1 MDEVK
6 KWTLYL
12 TFLVAG
18 FATGIGSIGL
28 FPQFWLQYGIT
39 GMAVYIVFLA
49 VFTYIAILE
58 AETVMKSG
66 YYFVELYNK
75 VSKRPAMVL
84 SIFVVVAIFLSYYAA
99 NTMLTVLSPVL
110 GTGTVA
116 RLIAKVLMFTMVFL
130 ILTRAKEKTFSI
142 MAFGSIIFVVAVTVT
157 AVAFKVQ
164 IPENA
169 AFLGLAKHMIVAR
182 HELSLALIKAAAER
196 ALYGVGLGM
205 AFYLMLG
212 SFINERFNAKV
223 IIGTGIFIQLL
234 IGVLSTVT
242 VVYAI
247 APTTPE
253 RLLQYVYGG
262 EEGAIQMMADL
273 PTILADYPML
283 LALIGLSTFFA
294 GVTSLLPTAEV
305 GLQIIE
311 SMMDTGRNRAATYL
325 IGTSLLIGIFDSQ
338 PSIANMVLKAVVVA
352 TFFTAIYEL
361 YPVVSSGKK
370 LSMAAMAV
378 VAVGSLVFVVG
389 GLYAFFGVFRAGGLY
404 VVSGVLAA
412 IVLLFGLFGDRLVA
426 QKTAV

>member
-39 GMAVYIVFLA
+39 GMAVYVVFLA
-49 VFTYIAILE
+49 VLTYVAILE

-75 VSKRPAMVL
+75 VSRRPAMIL
-84 SIFVVVAIFLSYYAA
+84 SIFAVVAMFLSYYTA

-110 GTGTVA
+110 GTETVA
-116 RLIAKVLMFTMVFL
+116 RLIAKILMFAIIFL
-130 ILTRAKEKTFSI
+130 ILTRAKEKTFTI
-142 MAFGSIIFVVAVTVT
+142 MALGSIIFVVAVAVT
-157 AVAFKVQ
+157 AVAFKTQ

-169 AFLGLAKHMIVAR
+169 AFLGMAKHMMVAK
-182 HELSLALIKAAAER
+182 HGISLAMIKAAAER
-196 ALYGVGLGM
+196 AIYGVGLGM

-247 APTTPE
+247 APTTPD

-262 EEGAIQMMADL
+262 EEGAIQMMGDL
-273 PTILADYPML
+273 STILADYPTL
-283 LALIGLSTFFA
+283 LALIGLSAFFA

-311 SMMDTGRNRAATYL
+311 SMMGIGRNRAATYL
-325 IGTSLLIGIFDSQ
+325 IGVSLLIGIFDSP
-338 PSIANMVLKAVVVA
+338 PSIADMILKAVVVA

-361 YPVVSSGKK
+361 YPVVSSERR
-370 LSMAAMAV
+370 LSMPAMAV
-378 VAVGSLVFVVG
+378 VAVGALVFVVG
-389 GLYAFFGVFRAGGLY
+389 GLYAFLGVFRAGGLY

-412 IVLLFGLFGDRLVA
+412 ILLLFGLFGDRLVA
-426 QKTAV
+426 QKTAA

>member
-12 TFLVAG
+12 IFLVAG

-39 GMAVYIVFLA
+39 GMAVYIVFLTIL
-49 VFTYIAILE
+49 TYVAILE

-75 VSKRPAMVL
+75 VSSRPAMVL
-84 SIFVVVAIFLSYYAA
+84 SIFVVVAMFLSYYTA
-99 NTMLTVLSPVL
+99 NTMLSILSPVL

-116 RLIAKVLMFTMVFL
+116 RLIAKIIMFAIIFL
-130 ILTRAKEKTFSI
+130 ILTRAKEKTFAI
-142 MAFGSIIFVVAVTVT
+142 MAFGSIIFVVAVFIT
-157 AVAFKVQ
+157 AIAFKTQ

-169 AFLGLAKHMIVAR
+169 AFLGMAKHMVFAR
-182 HELSLALIKAAAER
+182 HGISLAMIKAAAER
-196 ALYGVGLGM
+196 AIYGVGLGF

-223 IIGTGIFIQLL
+223 IIGTGILIQLL
-234 IGVLSTVT
+234 IGIFSTVI

-247 APTTPE
+247 APTTPD

-262 EEGAIQMMADL
+262 EEGAIQMLGDL
-273 PTILADYPML
+273 PDILVDYQTL
-283 LALIGLSTFFA
+283 LILIGVSAFFA

-305 GLQIIE
+305 GLQIVE
-311 SMMDTGRNRAATYL
+311 SLFGVGRSRAATYL
-325 IGTSLLIGIFDSQ
+325 IGTSLLIGIFDS
-338 PSIANMVLKAVVVA
+338 PPTIADMVLKAVVAA

-361 YPVVSSGKK
+361 YPVVSSKEK
-370 LSMAAMAV
+370 LSTPAMAV
-378 VAVGSLVFVVG
+378 VAISAIILAVG
-389 GLYAFFGVFRAGGLY
+389 GLYAFFGVFRMGGVY
-404 VVSGVLAA
+404 IASGILAA
-412 IVLLFGLFGDRLVA
+412 IVVLFGFFGDSLVPQRSA
-426 QKTAV
+426 

>member
-12 TFLVAG
+12 IFLVAG

-49 VFTYIAILE
+49 ILTYVAILE

-84 SIFVVVAIFLSYYAA
+84 SIFVVVAMFLSYYTA

-116 RLIAKVLMFTMVFL
+116 RLVAKILMFAIVFL
-130 ILTRAKEKTFSI
+130 ILTRAKEKTFAI
-142 MAFGSIIFVVAVTVT
+142 MAFGSIIFVVAVFIT
-157 AVAFKVQ
+157 AFAFKTQ

-169 AFLGLAKHMIVAR
+169 SFLGIAKHMMVAR
-182 HELSLALIKAAAER
+182 HDINLAMIKAAAER
-196 ALYGVGLGM
+196 AIYGVGLGF

-223 IIGTGIFIQLL
+223 IIGTGILIQLL
-234 IGVLSTVT
+234 IGVLSTVI

-253 RLLQYVYGG
+253 RLIQYVYGG
-262 EEGAIQMMADL
+262 EEGAIQMLGDL
-273 PTILADYPML
+273 PDILADYQTL
-283 LALIGLSTFFA
+283 LLLIGLSAFFA

-311 SMMDTGRNRAATYL
+311 SLLGVGRSKAATYL
-325 IGTSLLIGIFDSQ
+325 IGASLLIGIFDS
-338 PSIANMVLKAVVVA
+338 PPTIADMILKAVVVA

-361 YPVVSSGKK
+361 YPVVSSKEK
-370 LSMAAMAV
+370 LSTPAMAV
-378 VAVGSLVFVVG
+378 IAISALILAVG
-389 GLYAFFGVFRAGGLY
+389 GLYAFFGVFRAGGVY
-404 VVSGVLAA
+404 IVSGILAA
-412 IVLLFGLFGDRLVA
+412 IVVLFGLFGDSLVP
-426 QKTAV
+426 QKSA

>member
-1 MDEVK
+1 MDEIK

-12 TFLVAG
+12 VFLVAG

-28 FPQFWLQYGIT
+28 FPQFWLQYGMT

-49 VFTYIAILE
+49 MLTYVAILE
-58 AETVMKSG
+58 AEAVMKSG
-66 YYFVELYNK
+66 YYFVEFYNK

-84 SIFVVVAIFLSYYAA
+84 SIFIVVAMFLSYYTA

-110 GTGTVA
+110 GTGTFA
-116 RLIAKVLMFTMVFL
+116 RLVAKILMFAIIFI
-130 ILTRAKEKTFSI
+130 ILTRAKEKTFAI
-142 MAFGSIIFVVAVTVT
+142 MAIGSIIFVVAVAIT
-157 AVAFKVQ
+157 ALAFKTQ

-169 AFLGLAKHMIVAR
+169 AFLGIAKHMMVAR
-182 HELSLALIKAAAER
+182 HDISIAMIKAAAER
-196 ALYGVGLGM
+196 AAYGVGLGF

-223 IIGTGIFIQLL
+223 IIGTGILIQFI
-234 IGVLSTVT
+234 IGILSTVI

-262 EEGAIQMMADL
+262 EEGAIQMMGEL
-273 PTILADYPML
+273 PEILSDYQVL
-283 LALIGLSTFFA
+283 LALIGLSAFFA

-311 SMMDTGRNRAATYL
+311 SFLKTGRDRAATYL
-325 IGTSLLIGIFDSQ
+325 VGISLLIGILDSS
-338 PSIANMVLKAVVVA
+338 PMIADMVLKAVVIS

-361 YPVVSSGKK
+361 YPVMSSKEK
-370 LSMAAMAV
+370 LPTPAMAIV
-378 VAVGSLVFVVG
+378 AISALVLAVGGF
-389 GLYAFFGVFRAGGLY
+389 YAFFTVFKAGGVY
-404 VVSGVLAA
+404 IVSGILAA
-412 IVLLFGLFGDRLVA
+412 IVVLFGALGDSLVPW
-426 QKTAV
+426 KSV